1 MTDDRHTAKRLQ
13 EAEVL
18 MSEFVVEAFASY
30 LICRYLFGVTVIA
43 KICQIQLSKAQCSVL
58 VDKAMGPIRWVMQFL
73 KGISRT

>member
-1 MTDDRHTAKRLQ
+1 MTDAQHTAERLQ

-18 MSEFVVEAFASY
+18 MSEFVVEPFASY
-30 LICRYLFGVTVIA
+30 LFRYLFGVTVIA